1 MKEKEIVMKIKDLRA
16 HRIFD
21 SRGVPAVECELI
33 LDNGSSYRASS
44 PSGKS
49 RGKAEAVEKR
59 DGGNSF
65 AGMDVT
71 GVIYT
76 IEHTILNA
84 IKGVAPEFITIDTLL
99 CELDGT
105 ENKSHLGA
113 NALLPVSIAVLR
125 AQAALEGIAP
135 YELIAHA
142 THNALVG
149 LPMPMF
155 NVINGGVHT
164 NNSLSIQEFMVIPRG
179 ASHYATAIEGGLTV
193 YQALKN
199 ILIKDGKS
207 VAVGDEGGFAPVLK
221 DEHEALDYLMRAID
235 VATKIHG
242 FEFNIALD
250 MASSEWYSPNT
261 TLYTYQGKQYD
272 NAELIDMYAT
282 WCNEYPI
289 ISLEDGL
296 AQSDWIGWQ
305 QLTKRLGDRICLV
318 GDDIFATN
326 ADLIYEG
333 IELSVGNGVLIKP
346 NQRGTVTETLQS
358 IMLCNQ
364 YERVVQISHR
374 SGETNDTFIAD
385 LAVGVKAPFIKA
397 GAPARGERIA
407 KYNRLLELE
416 ELLMMSE

>member
-1 MKEKEIVMKIKDLRA
+1 MKIKDIRA

-21 SRGVPAVECELI
+21 SRGIPAVECELF
-33 LDNGSSYRASS
+33 LDDGSSYRASA

-59 DGGNSF
+59 DGGNSYS
-65 AGMDVT
+65 GMDVT
-71 GVIYT
+71 GVMYT
-76 IEHTILNA
+76 IEHTILKA
-84 IKGVAPEFITIDTLL
+84 IKGLAPEFITIDNLL

-105 ENKSHLGA
+105 DNKSNLGA

-125 AQAALEGIAP
+125 AQAAQEGVAL
-135 YELIAHA
+135 YELIAHS
-142 THNALVG
+142 TQNALVG

-155 NVINGGVHT
+155 NVINGGVHA
-164 NNSLSIQEFMVIPRG
+164 NNGLSIQEFMVIPRG
-179 ASHYATAIEGGLTV
+179 ASHYATALEGGLTV
-193 YQALKN
+193 YHALKN
-199 ILIKDGKS
+199 ILIKEGKS
-207 VAVGDEGGFAPVLK
+207 VAVGDEGGFAPLFK
-221 DEHEALDYLMRAID
+221 DEHEALDYVMRAID
-235 VATKIHG
+235 IATKIHG

-250 MASSEWYSPNT
+250 MASSEWYSPKT
-261 TLYTYQGKQYD
+261 TLYTYQGNQYD
-272 NAELIDMYAT
+272 SAELIEMYAT
-282 WCNEYPI
+282 WCRDYPI

-296 AQSDWIGWQ
+296 AQSDWSGWQ
-305 QLTKRLGDRICLV
+305 QLTKRLGDQICLV

-333 IELSVGNGVLIKP
+333 IERKVANGVLIKP
-346 NQRGTVTETLQS
+346 NQRGTVTETLQA
-358 IMLCNQ
+358 IMLCHE

-416 ELLMMSE
+416 ETLMMTE